1 MEKALSF
8 IWDSLALKKDGTVVA
23 WGENDEKQCDVP
35 IGLTDVVGISA
46 GFFNSFAVRKDGAVV
61 AWGRNEKKQCDV
73 PIGLTNVVA
82 VSGGAG
88 HTLALKKASSD

>member
-1 MEKALSF
+1 
-8 IWDSLALKKDGTVVA
+8 
-23 WGENDEKQCDVP
+23 
-35 IGLTDVVGISA
+35 LTDVVGISA
-46 GFFNSFAVRKDGAVV
+46 GFFNSFAVRKNGVVV

-88 HTLALKKASSD
+88 HALALKKASSD